1 LLVVQLIRLRV
12 MVKVLTLSLL
22 TLTCVMAARERGL
35 SLDMHAENKPEDD
48 AKCHAAC
55 PGTHASKLG
64 WLFGGTEECE
74 CEDASQVIADQH
86 GEVQWSYE
94 ASLDSNYS
102 SFKYEKKGFFRD
114 SKCMPR
120 NDRVYRQAF
129 VDIQTALSYKKDHT
143 AGFQFLG
150 VSYNAQALATFASAA
165 RGDSR
170 KTLARGEFLRG
181 FECSGRKFRT
191 PELDEACAD
200 GMVAI
205 KQHYQS
211 EASACLEAVSGLESA
226 KEFVDG
232 AAFTE
237 AATLVSQAA
246 KILASTNS
254 RDDAKDKAGEARTA
268 MDGILQSLFPK
279 VKGSIPPF

>member
-1 LLVVQLIRLRV
+1 
-12 MVKVLTLSLL
+12 LTLSLL
-22 TLTCVMAARERGL
+22 TLISCVIAARERDL
-35 SLDMHAENKPEDD
+35 SLELHAENKPEDD
-48 AKCHAAC
+48 AKCNAAC

-64 WLFGGTEECE
+64 WLFGGPEECE
-74 CEDASQVIADQH
+74 CEDASLVIATRH
-86 GEVQWSYE
+86 GEVQWF
-94 ASLDSNYS
+94 AFLDSNYN

-120 NDRVYRQAF
+120 NERVYRQAF
-129 VDIQTALSYKKDHT
+129 VDIQTALSYKKDYDAH
-143 AGFQFLG
+143 FQFLG
-150 VSYNAQALATFASAA
+150 VSYNAQALATFACAA
-165 RGDSR
+165 RGDGR
-170 KTLARGEFLRG
+170 KALTRSDFLRG

-200 GMVAI
+200 GIVAI

-232 AAFTE
+232 TAFTE
-237 AATLVSQAA
+237 AATLVSQAV
-246 KILASTNS
+246 KILASKNS
-254 RDDAKDKAGEARTA
+254 RDDAKDKAGDARTA

-279 VKGSIPPF
+279 VKERIPPF